1 MYITLFRTIYITLV
15 FVMFNSTK
23 LFVIGVVVAAIYFLL
38 KFMEMRFVEPD
49 NQKPVKVLIRDS
61 IVVCISAVLAVFILN
76 QFENLSDGGGSGGS
90 GGAPAVFV
98 DTPGF

>member
-1 MYITLFRTIYITLV
+1 
-15 FVMFNSTK
+15 MFNSTK

-76 QFENLSDGGGSGGS
+76 QFENLGGGSS
-90 GGAPAVFV
+90 GGTGNGTPAVFV

>member
-1 MYITLFRTIYITLV
+1 
-15 FVMFNSTK
+15 MFNSTK
-23 LFVIGVVVAAIYFLL
+23 LFIIGFSVAVVYFIL

-49 NQKPVKVLIRDS
+49 NQKPLKVLIRDT

-76 QFENLSDGGGSGGS
+76 QFENIGSAGGIGGGGGVGGS
-90 GGAPAVFV
+90 PAVFV

>member
-1 MYITLFRTIYITLV
+1 
-15 FVMFNSTK
+15 MFNSTK
-23 LFVIGVVVAAIYFLL
+23 LFVIGFAVAAIYFLL

-49 NQKPVKVLIRDS
+49 LQKPVKVLIRDS

-76 QFENLSDGGGSGGS
+76 QFENISSGGGGGG

>member
-1 MYITLFRTIYITLV
+1 MYISLFRTIYIVFV

-23 LFVIGVVVAAIYFLL
+23 LFVIGVAVAAVYFIL
-38 KFMEMRFVEPD
+38 KFMEMRFVESD
-49 NQKPVKVLIRDS
+49 SQKPLKVLIRDS

-76 QFENLSDGGGSGGS
+76 QFENSGGGGDGGSG

>member
-23 LFVIGVVVAAIYFLL
+23 LFVIGIVVAAIYFLL

-76 QFENLSDGGGSGGS
+76 QF
-90 GGAPAVFV
+90 
-98 DTPGF
+98 

>member
-1 MYITLFRTIYITLV
+1 
-15 FVMFNSTK
+15 MFNSTK
-23 LFVIGVVVAAIYFLL
+23 LFVIGVAVAAVYFIL
-38 KFMEMRFVEPD
+38 KFMEMRFVESD
-49 NQKPVKVLIRDS
+49 SQKPLKVLIRDS

-76 QFENLSDGGGSGGS
+76 QFENSGGGGDGGSGGGSG